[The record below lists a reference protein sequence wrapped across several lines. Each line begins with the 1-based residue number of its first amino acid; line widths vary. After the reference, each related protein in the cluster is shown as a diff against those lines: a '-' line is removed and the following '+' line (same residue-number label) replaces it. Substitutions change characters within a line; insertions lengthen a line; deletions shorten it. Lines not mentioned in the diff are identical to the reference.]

1 CVRVCRVTPSHQR
14 AIHPEGRFKMTSLY
28 VRPAGLVYGADAR
41 LAIDAGA
48 GLPLAG
54 GQVCWTMALV
64 SEDRGSS
71 WTPRKVAA
79 LKASRDRDVAGWV
92 TRLSAPRK
100 PVAGLAMN
108 ACHIMGIVNTTPDS
122 FSDGGVNADADKAIE
137 NARAMAKAGAV
148 LLDVGGESTRPGS
161 DPVDEVEEWRRIEP
175 VIATLV
181 ADGLSVSCDTRKAAI
196 MQKVTKAGV
205 AMINDVSALTY
216 DTDAVAA
223 AASSGLPV
231 CLMHAQGDPKTM
243 QQKPEYGN
251 VLLDVYDWLDK
262 RIETVEASGIP
273 RERIIAD
280 PGIGFGKTFDHNL
293 ELIAGL
299 ALFHGLGVPVMLG
312 ASRKG
317 FIGSVTGEKVAAN
330 RQTGSA
336 AVAMLGAMSGVQFVR
351 VHDVPATRHALSMWR
366 ATTAQHQDV

>member
-1 CVRVCRVTPSHQR
+1 
-14 AIHPEGRFKMTSLY
+14 MTSLY
-28 VRPAGLVYGADAR
+28 VRPAGLVYGPDAA
-41 LAIDAGA
+41 LAIEAGA

-54 GQVCWTMALV
+54 GQICWTMALV
-64 SEDRGSS
+64 SEDRGTS

-79 LKASRDRDVAGWV
+79 LKASRDDDVASWV
-92 TRLSAPRK
+92 TRLSEPLS
-100 PVAGLAMN
+100 PVAGLAMD

-148 LLDVGGESTRPGS
+148 VLDVGGESTRPSS

-181 ADGLSVSCDTRKAAI
+181 ADGLKVSCDTRKAAI
-196 MQKVTKAGV
+196 MQQVTRAGA

-216 DTDAVAA
+216 DVDALNAT
-223 AASSGLPV
+223 ASSGLPV

-243 QQKPEYGN
+243 QQNPEYDN
-251 VLLDVYDWLDK
+251 VVLDVYDWLNK
-262 RIETVEASGIP
+262 RIETVVASGIS
-273 RERIIAD
+273 RDRIIAD
-280 PGIGFGKTFDHNL
+280 PGIGFGKTFAHNL
-293 ELIAGL
+293 ELMAGL

-330 RQTGSA
+330 RQAGSA
-336 AVAMLGAMSGVQFVR
+336 AAALLGAMSGMQFVR
-351 VHDVPATRHALSMWR
+351 VHDVPATRHALSMWQ
-366 ATTAQHQDV
+366 ATTTQHQDL